1 MASIKEEV
9 RQLIE
14 NLPEDITWDE
24 LFDHLYARKV
34 ISAGLVDSEAGRVTP
49 VDEVRRK
56 LDLDR

>member
-1 MASIKEEV
+1 MVSIKEEV

-24 LFDHLYARKV
+24 LLDRLYVRKT
-34 ISAGLVDSEAGRVTP
+34 IAAGLADSEEGRVTP

-56 LDLDR
+56 FDLDR